1 MTAPADF
8 SSSVTSTEVDAS
20 ARSVGVLYAKALYAA
35 AGKAGALD
43 DVAADFEAV
52 MEVVETHP
60 TWIDFSRSGMVSNA
74 ERAEV
79 YHKAFDGK
87 ASALFVNFLRTVAS
101 HGRHQM
107 LRAIFRAFREMNDE
121 RTGQVRIEVTTPK
134 PLDDGLGRRLAE
146 GLQKTLG
153 RKPIFETKVNSDLIG
168 GVMLRV
174 GDTVYDGSVATLL
187 ENIRTQMIDRT
198 VYEIQSRR
206 DRFRITAGN

>member
-8 SSSVTSTEVDAS
+8 SSSVASTEVDAN

-35 AGKAGALD
+35 AAKAGKLD
-43 DVAADFEAV
+43 EVAADFEAV
-52 MEVVETHP
+52 MQVIESHP
-60 TWIDFSRSGMVSNA
+60 TWIEFSRSGMVSNA
-74 ERAEV
+74 DRAEI
-79 YHKAFDGK
+79 YRKAFEGK
-87 ASALFVNFLRTVAS
+87 ASPLFVNFLRTVAS
-101 HGRHQM
+101 RGRQQM
-107 LRAIFRAFREMNDE
+107 LRAIFRAFREKNDE
-121 RTGQVRIEVTTPK
+121 RTGQVRIEVTTPQTIEA
-134 PLDDGLGRRLAE
+134 GLNQRLTD

-153 RKPIFETKVNSDLIG
+153 RKPILESKVKPDLIG

-187 ENIRTQMIDRT
+187 EKIRTQMIDRT